1 MTAQSAR
8 ELPFDDRARRV
19 PSAWHGILRQ
29 LCPRCR
35 LGKIFRSSIFRGFA
49 ALNERCPVCGLKF
62 EREQGYFLG
71 AMYISYGLAIILI
84 SLLAAILWLI
94 TRWSLERIFIGGF
107 LLFLPTVP
115 AVGLFSRVLWI
126 YLDQSID
133 PDESPRVPTRNPESS
148 DR

>member
-1 MTAQSAR
+1 MAASR
-8 ELPFDDRARRV
+8 NELPSF
-19 PSAWHGILRQ
+19 PSASGNPSALQGIFHQ

-49 ALNERCPVCGLKF
+49 ALNERCPICGLKF

-71 AMYISYGLAIILI
+71 AMYLSYGLAIILI

-115 AVGLFSRVLWI
+115 AVALFSRVLWI

-133 PDESPRVPTRNPESS
+133 PDESYPVPGRNHESG